1 MAMRDWLRHRWQVWL
16 ERRLPRLKHIQLTQ
30 RNTFIFPGEE
40 GLAFLAV
47 VLLVF
52 IGGINYENSLMLGTS
67 FMLASLFLVTIV
79 ATFLNLSGIQLS
91 CPRAD
96 AAHVGEL
103 AFVELSLDAA
113 KGSRYGVVIRLGD
126 FRATVAVE
134 PGTPVSVKVPF
145 VALRRG
151 KGYPPRILLESRYPF
166 GFVRAWTWLSLDQFA
181 IIFPK
186 PLPCEL
192 LAEGESDHGKKQTI
206 KRHEEEEYAGVREYR
221 AGDSL
226 KAVHWKQLA
235 KSGSL
240 YTKVREGSTAT
251 TSMLNLHSVPGP
263 GLEARL
269 GQLAYWV
276 DELTR
281 KQIPFGLALPSA
293 SLAVGNGP
301 QHWSRAMHLLA
312 LYGMGD

>member
-1 MAMRDWLRHRWQVWL
+1 MVAGGWFRRRWQAWL
-16 ERRLPRLKHIQLTQ
+16 DRRLPRVKHIRLTQ

-67 FMLASLFLVTIV
+67 FMLASLFLITIV

-91 CPRAD
+91 CPRAE

-103 AFVELSLDAA
+103 AFVELSLVAT

-126 FRATVAVE
+126 FRVTVSLT
-134 PGTPVSVKVPF
+134 PGAPVSVMVPF
-145 VALRRG
+145 AALQRG
-151 KGYPPRILLESRYPF
+151 KGYPPRILLESRYPL
-166 GFVRAWTWLSLDQFA
+166 GFIRAWTWLSLDQFA
-181 IIFPK
+181 VIYPK
-186 PLPCEL
+186 PIPCEL
-192 LAEGESDHGKKQTI
+192 LAEGEIDHGKKQTV

-235 KSGSL
+235 KSGAL
-240 YTKVREGSTAT
+240 YTKIREGSST
-251 TSMLNLHSVPGP
+251 TSSTLTLQSVPGP
-263 GLEARL
+263 GLESRL

-281 KQIPFGLALPSA
+281 KQIPFGLVLPS
-293 SLAVGNGP
+293 SNLAVGNGP
-301 QHWSRAMHLLA
+301 QHWSRAMHQLA
-312 LYGMGD
+312 LYGRGD